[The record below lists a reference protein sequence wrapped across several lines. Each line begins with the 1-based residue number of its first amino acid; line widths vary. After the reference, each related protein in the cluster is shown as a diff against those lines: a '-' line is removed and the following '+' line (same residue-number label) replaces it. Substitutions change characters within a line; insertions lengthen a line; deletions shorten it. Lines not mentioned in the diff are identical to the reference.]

1 MGKMSNVNTAEDI
14 VASGEQALLLTDQ
27 QVSDF
32 HAKGFTVARGL
43 YSAEEV
49 KTVSD
54 WLDELRDSDGTD
66 NEVATYYEKSPINDE
81 TVLVRA
87 EYLLGDHNPAMT
99 QLFLKP
105 EIISA
110 LRQLL
115 DDEPVLFKEKANFKL
130 PGCRS
135 DLLHQDQAAGWGT
148 YCDFSL
154 TMLIAIDE
162 NRMDNA
168 PVSFR
173 DAGDHKLE
181 LLGPEWEVLS
191 EEEPPFKPEHEYRA
205 IEAKPGD
212 VVFFDCYVPHGS
224 PANRTDAPR
233 RNIYLTFNRKSD
245 GDHRMAYYEDKWQNY
260 PPNTR
265 DDSRDRSTFRV

>member
-14 VASGEQALLLTDQ
+14 VASGERALPLADQ

-32 HAKGFTVARGL
+32 HARGFTVARGL
-43 YSAEEV
+43 YSAAEV
-49 KTVSD
+49 KAVSD

-66 NEVATYYEKSPINDE
+66 NEVATYYEKSPIN
-81 TVLVRA
+81 
-87 EYLLGDHNPAMT
+87 PAMT

-105 EIISA
+105 EIIAA

-115 DDEPVLFKEKANFKL
+115 DDEPVLLKEKANFKL

-224 PANRTDAPR
+224 PANTTDAPR

-245 GDHRMAYYEDKWQNY
+245 GDHRMAYYEDKWENY

-265 DDSRDRSTFRV
+265 DDSRNRSTFRV